1 MMKRGNSFSFEH
13 NVFKFIFGW
22 GFWMGT
28 KEVAKKLD
36 SIKKYFFVYHG
47 NLSSWKVI

>member
-36 SIKKYFFVYHG
+36 IIKNIFLYIMAIYLVGK
-47 NLSSWKVI
+47 